1 MKGGTII
8 PESALREEVDIL
20 REQLRRA
27 RGYVEDLLSL
37 VEEPDLTTCEEARTF
52 LAETAPA
59 MSDPTPAARHAK
71 VVVEFKRRLAV
82 CEAQT
87 RGPWHVSR
95 SRRGYV
101 SRRSHETTGAFQSCK
116 IAKVFE
122 SNGMSWG
129 TDLEAIAAQ
138 RTERPSELRGLLEVA
153 QMVQR
158 LWMIGGSGPDLIA
171 NDLLAILERAVVK
184 QEV

>member
-1 MKGGTII
+1 
-8 PESALREEVDIL
+8 
-20 REQLRRA
+20 
-27 RGYVEDLLSL
+27 
-37 VEEPDLTTCEEARTF
+37 
-52 LAETAPA
+52 
-59 MSDPTPAARHAK
+59 
-71 VVVEFKRRLAV
+71 
-82 CEAQT
+82 
-87 RGPWHVSR
+87 
-95 SRRGYV
+95 
-101 SRRSHETTGAFQSCK
+101 
-116 IAKVFE
+116 
-122 SNGMSWG
+122 MSWG